1 MREPD
6 INEVMAQ
13 SAPSQNPE
21 IAPQGQSMTSM
32 IAPTTPTEF
41 VDAEQIGKSLAQQMA
56 DSQEMPTADQLRA
69 AISQNRNR
77 ELMSSISQS
86 LKEDPNQAG
95 EAQRVAE
102 QMNVSPDL
110 ARRNLQDFNR
120 LVRMREIEQLQLQRT
135 SPVLAERM
143 RDSQF
148 AAIAHDDLGN
158 LIKSEELWQAM
169 PKTYTPWDVVP
180 ASWKGQLLG
189 GFQRAALQADEKAPF
204 RELYQNFN
212 AVSDEREEELRK
224 QVAGIRAQTAMYG
237 DNISGAIAS
246 PTYMAS
252 QMLFAAPTVAK
263 YAVTGGV
270 VGGAM
275 GATGFLAGPTGAVTT
290 PAGFATGVGVGAQLG
305 FAADSFESNGASIYF
320 DMRDKGYD
328 RSTAMKIAVAAGTA
342 MASVDVVSLK
352 AATAFSR
359 AAIKNAVVESVIER
373 LIPEGARKGVGAV
386 VAAAAKPLESLA
398 ARQAAKEFVAKPTL
412 RQALRTSGTEIIKSA
427 GIETLGE
434 MTQDSIAYAVEL
446 AAYSMAEQR
455 PSEAPATAKQ
465 FGSQLVDTAIE
476 TMMGAWVFAAPGAAA
491 HIASSSGKI
500 RQAEQTREF
509 FTTLSDLA
517 ANAKVRERNNNAFQ
531 DWIARNAEGRA
542 GATIYVDAARMNEV
556 LQQANLPAEAV
567 DQLLPG
573 VRQQVAAA
581 VNGDTGADV
590 TIDTSQF
597 AAKVAGTKLG
607 DAMIPHIRATPD
619 AISWNDAPAVDRARS
634 MMEGTV
640 KREAMRLL
648 EERKSKNGEFVE
660 SAQKVQDAVKRQ
672 LLATGQMT
680 EADADQSATIVR
692 DFAVV
697 MAARHK
703 MTPEAFHEKFGL
715 RVQGAERQ
723 AAPVGVM
730 EQPGQFDQA
739 GQRRT
744 DTPEFSNWF
753 GESKVVD
760 AEGKPLVVYH
770 GTNAQGFTA
779 FDPTRSGSNVGRKIS
794 GFYFSDER
802 GNAQGYGENVMPA
815 YISMQNPLVVDFDGA
830 NWDGTGI
837 DEDTDE
843 EFVAGPSIDELVEQA
858 KREGYDGVIAL
869 NVSDVGADGDERLL
883 NTTYVSL
890 RPEQI
895 KSPNNRGTWSRESA
909 NMFEQSAIERLQM
922 EAERGRRKQAR
933 AATLT
938 EAEEAAVTKAATT
951 RGESADEI
959 RKTILKHKM
968 ANPHSQGWA
977 ELEFIGLKVKNKDNA
992 ELMGIGLDKHEFLY
1006 REIPYGFSDGADG
1019 TAMEVGSEEY
1029 KSRVNA
1035 ISRRMVEEVRKVLQR
1050 ANAGD
1055 QNAARIIEQ
1064 STWYAAMRQALRREF
1079 GGLGDLMADMLGAT
1093 SPNTPVRGNWAFS
1106 IDILRRAMRGDFD
1119 DLMVKWEAWSDEI
1132 ERRET
1137 ELRAYLNEQTQQ
1149 MEARGEKA
1157 TQVALKETP
1166 EYARLLAELKEAR
1179 ELPDELLPRQ
1189 ENGKK
1194 YGFNGEHV
1202 VRAMLGLWRTV
1213 REQNALMDTS
1223 AQAPKALNFS
1233 GNLIGFRQGATID
1246 VWAAR
1251 MLQRLAGLLR
1261 IPSMAE
1267 GGVSGVM
1274 LPDGRTTLQF
1284 GFGQDVFAEAAKRI
1298 RDDAELKENSK
1309 LAQIRDDDLQALV
1322 WFIEKELWTIN
1333 DWTSVAGEGGS
1344 FDLEASLTGS
1354 DQQERIEKLREII
1367 NAGVPGKIQA
1377 MADSMVEAQKRLGKW
1392 MQNPAK
1398 EQARTAIAALQAE
1411 SASTQPSPTKKRQA
1425 EIKKEIA
1432 AIKQKSGLAVI
1443 EEAIAAAA
1451 KAQGKIEKQE
1461 EGRTRA
1467 RAELISLERRV
1478 DRYTAGLSQQKSMD
1492 SQGVDYV
1499 PTDADQARL
1508 ADKVRTRAYQ
1518 NDPGERIVAVKTGST
1533 EGRYGSIERS
1543 LDLEVV
1549 ARANWDPTELWRV
1562 MVEEARDANQEST
1575 FLSRVLREGE
1585 AVDPTKHRPGLE
1597 IYFKSPVPRDK
1608 LDALIQKLNQAGVDF
1623 FTVIVDARRS
1633 SEARSGAMSDAVGIR
1648 MQYVPEYM
1656 HRYGI
1661 EELAGLSDSELA
1673 AKMQE
1678 REVEWLALARQAT
1691 QAMPEISFTGVFWHE
1706 TRVAFADAYQEEL
1719 NAIAAGTAQAD
1730 GGQVGGTVWGGR
1742 SVREGVAAAD
1752 RFRSAKA
1759 AQSQPDGGGQVSGG
1773 VQEGSGVFEQSPVL
1787 RFHSALWSSV
1797 ESMSVPDAGL
1807 TAQGWKERIQGLV
1820 NKGVIKDAELEWSG
1834 FLEYLEAQ
1842 PGKITKDQIISAFE
1856 DKGGVVRVDVERDSR
1871 LYGDKLMREAR
1882 ADTVDRLLSDLAA
1895 AQVQLTPEQQAA
1907 MDRYAATGEM
1917 PRIAGRSEFREAKQ
1931 IIDDLIQENQDTLS
1945 YDSVDSYLE
1954 DSVESLEALG
1964 QETQYDSHTVHGEKE
1979 QYTTIRIE
1987 LPVQR
1992 AVGGKRV
1999 VSEYEAKH
2007 RFSEYWTAGTIP
2019 DAEKKQIVEYL
2030 DKLLPGSLREFP
2042 GLKGGWGDV
2051 PALTI
2056 REMLD
2061 SGIPSLVD
2069 LGNTL
2074 SAKPDLGTPAFVDQH
2089 WDQPNVLCF
2098 VRYTIRK
2105 DAAGKRILFV
2115 EEVQSD
2121 WAHEARERGVA
2132 SRSPEVRDAIR
2143 LADRK
2148 ASTTTDLAR
2157 GTYEQGKGKTKAAK
2171 DEQRNIFEAFWV
2183 SLPGQIRNDLAGMAR
2198 PEGIAI
2204 NWQNAPTFLNLY
2216 DVVTHPGIA
2225 EDQKQKL
2232 LNDLGMPEILFEQLK
2247 QNQAALAEL
2256 EAAKVGYLPTLDAVQ
2271 QGRGSN
2277 PVPNAP
2283 FIESTDAWMTL
2294 ALKQVVMEAQQEGV
2308 DSIVFSD
2315 AGVHIDRWGSQ
2326 EFMWK
2331 AVGKGEWE
2339 VYAASQIG
2347 GNAMGMDLEA
2357 EAVARGL
2364 ASKETRIITSERE
2377 LRLMLNMWNE
2387 TEMGKNALAAKVWK
2401 RMQTETA
2408 GHYKPRAD
2416 AMWAF
2421 YGNADGINPKTGK
2434 PSILRLNMEKLGKKL
2449 GGAKIAKGNIP
2460 GQLNKLQAERVGGPA
2475 QEAVLGISEAMSEV
2489 FRNEKNAVEWLH
2501 SADGQVFV
2509 ERLHDRFV
2517 SDRHI
2522 AASLK
2527 SIPNV
2532 GQLTTIV
2539 QKAWEGGVFGW
2550 ARPSHQL
2557 SDLLERVEK
2566 EVGNSRESITGLEMV
2581 LSDAAKA
2588 KVNEGLPLFQAATG
2602 PGPRGTFDPKR
2613 LLLTLNTKADM
2624 STFLHEAGHYF
2635 LTVMSNMAAM
2645 PDATPEMRA
2654 DMDKLL
2660 AWFGIAGAT
2669 PEERLAKWNAMSLD
2683 EQRPFHEQFAY
2694 NFEIYLSEG
2703 RAPSVELLGAFES
2716 FAMWLKRVYKTI
2728 RDDLNEIY
2736 RANFGRDLPILTG
2749 EVRQVM
2755 DRMLATD
2762 EEIARTQAI
2771 NSMRPMFQTQE
2782 EAGVDDATWA
2792 AYVAMDRE
2800 ATQQAVSEH
2809 NAANM
2814 SNMRRLGM
2822 LRNRILADM
2831 RGDERERRAGVRKEI
2846 QRKVAA
2852 MPIYRAM
2859 RYLRNGESEQPDGT
2873 VTREES
2879 GFRMSRAGV
2888 DEVVNAQT
2896 MAIQTGEQ
2904 GVDPLK
2910 LPRWCLA
2917 DEGQHPD
2924 VIAQRFG
2931 FDSGHALL
2939 RALTT
2944 ARPMNEMVE
2953 AMTDAEMQARYGDM
2967 DSPQAREQ
2975 AVAKALHNE
2984 ARAMFIT
2991 AEYRLVTK
2999 ATQPARIIREAA
3011 RQVARQMISERK
3023 IRDLRAGDYTAA
3035 EARAARD
3042 AENAHQNRVT
3052 PEEAAKRAYSRVYGE
3067 QLPFVAAGMPESE
3080 AVARATKAAEEARA
3094 KAESAR
3100 ATWEAKYGKDTPSE
3114 EVVIRAKRQQ
3124 LLQNQLSGQALEA
3137 VSEIKKAVRY
3147 LREVLSDKNRKR
3159 IGAEAADQIELLLEA
3174 VNLRPMSNRESDL
3187 RMTLAAYI
3195 AKLEEDGISP
3205 DIPAEW
3211 REGLKKPYREL
3222 TVGQFRDL
3230 VSAIKT
3236 IEYIAKNR
3244 NKIEIMR
3251 QRMEFEA
3258 MRDGI
3263 VLSIDVN
3270 RRGGKKF
3277 ERDAANGLERI
3288 KQGGKAFFGR
3298 HMKAATIIRILDGGQ
3313 DNGPVWRYLGASANQ
3328 AANRETTMRAKAT
3341 QAVVDILAPVFAMG
3355 KMEGN
3360 AIQFD
3365 SIGRSLNRAQRL
3377 ALALNMG
3384 NAGNIQRVLDG
3395 EGWTME
3401 QIQPVLESLTAAEW
3415 NAVQGIW
3422 DHMESYRPMI
3432 AAKERRLYGKEPE
3445 WVEPQAL
3452 TIRTSDGQTLNL
3464 RGGYYPISYDRRA
3477 TVRASRMGE
3486 VEEAAR
3492 LLKDAYT
3499 AATTRRGFTKNRAER
3514 VENMPVSL
3522 TLDALFGGLNDVIHD
3537 LCWHEWLIQT
3547 NRLMNDSKFQT
3558 AVRESYGVE
3567 FYKQLKSWVERN
3579 ARGDNVSSSGLDAAA
3594 RAISRNIAAV
3604 GLGYQIL
3611 NSIMQVT
3618 GFANSVVRIGATWVG
3633 HGIKEYITSPRESVR
3648 MVQGK
3653 SEFMRNRARTQ
3664 FKELAELKNMVRGQ
3678 TKSERSWRAG
3688 VYVMMTY
3695 MQRTVDVPTWMGAY
3709 DKAMQTGVTED
3720 EAIAIADQAVIDSQ
3734 GSGLLT
3740 DQSAMESGGGLHRL
3754 YTVFYSY
3761 MNTVLN
3767 QAIVSGYTAKTK
3779 GKMAADMLMLLVVP
3793 VVLNRVIRDVLVPS
3807 GDDDDEK
3814 FWQRLARRAA
3824 EDQVAYLFGLFVG
3837 VRELNDM
3844 AKIVTGGRPMGYSG
3858 PTGMRM
3864 VSDISDFAV
3873 QAVQFEADSAL
3884 RKSFVN
3890 VLGDFTGIP
3899 SVQINRT
3906 WDGIEALVDGKTES
3920 PLAPLTGYQERKR

>member
-1 MREPD
+1 M
-6 INEVMAQ
+6 
-13 SAPSQNPE
+13 
-21 IAPQGQSMTSM
+21 
-32 IAPTTPTEF
+32 
-41 VDAEQIGKSLAQQMA
+41 
-56 DSQEMPTADQLRA
+56 
-69 AISQNRNR
+69 
-77 ELMSSISQS
+77 
-86 LKEDPNQAG
+86 
-95 EAQRVAE
+95 
-102 QMNVSPDL
+102 
-110 ARRNLQDFNR
+110 
-120 LVRMREIEQLQLQRT
+120 
-135 SPVLAERM
+135 
-143 RDSQF
+143 
-148 AAIAHDDLGN
+148 
-158 LIKSEELWQAM
+158 
-169 PKTYTPWDVVP
+169 
-180 ASWKGQLLG
+180 
-189 GFQRAALQADEKAPF
+189 
-204 RELYQNFN
+204 
-212 AVSDEREEELRK
+212 
-224 QVAGIRAQTAMYG
+224 
-237 DNISGAIAS
+237 
-246 PTYMAS
+246 
-252 QMLFAAPTVAK
+252 
-263 YAVTGGV
+263 
-270 VGGAM
+270 
-275 GATGFLAGPTGAVTT
+275 
-290 PAGFATGVGVGAQLG
+290 
-305 FAADSFESNGASIYF
+305 
-320 DMRDKGYD
+320 
-328 RSTAMKIAVAAGTA
+328 
-342 MASVDVVSLK
+342 
-352 AATAFSR
+352 
-359 AAIKNAVVESVIER
+359 
-373 LIPEGARKGVGAV
+373 
-386 VAAAAKPLESLA
+386 
-398 ARQAAKEFVAKPTL
+398 
-412 RQALRTSGTEIIKSA
+412 
-427 GIETLGE
+427 
-434 MTQDSIAYAVEL
+434 
-446 AAYSMAEQR
+446 
-455 PSEAPATAKQ
+455 
-465 FGSQLVDTAIE
+465 
-476 TMMGAWVFAAPGAAA
+476 
-491 HIASSSGKI
+491 
-500 RQAEQTREF
+500 
-509 FTTLSDLA
+509 
-517 ANAKVRERNNNAFQ
+517 
-531 DWIARNAEGRA
+531 
-542 GATIYVDAARMNEV
+542 
-556 LQQANLPAEAV
+556 
-567 DQLLPG
+567 
-573 VRQQVAAA
+573 
-581 VNGDTGADV
+581 
-590 TIDTSQF
+590 
-597 AAKVAGTKLG
+597 
-607 DAMIPHIRATPD
+607 
-619 AISWNDAPAVDRARS
+619 
-634 MMEGTV
+634 
-640 KREAMRLL
+640 
-648 EERKSKNGEFVE
+648 
-660 SAQKVQDAVKRQ
+660 
-672 LLATGQMT
+672 
-680 EADADQSATIVR
+680 
-692 DFAVV
+692 
-697 MAARHK
+697 
-703 MTPEAFHEKFGL
+703 
-715 RVQGAERQ
+715 
-723 AAPVGVM
+723 
-730 EQPGQFDQA
+730 
-739 GQRRT
+739 
-744 DTPEFSNWF
+744 
-753 GESKVVD
+753 
-760 AEGKPLVVYH
+760 
-770 GTNAQGFTA
+770 
-779 FDPTRSGSNVGRKIS
+779 
-794 GFYFSDER
+794 
-802 GNAQGYGENVMPA
+802 
-815 YISMQNPLVVDFDGA
+815 
-830 NWDGTGI
+830 
-837 DEDTDE
+837 
-843 EFVAGPSIDELVEQA
+843 
-858 KREGYDGVIAL
+858 
-869 NVSDVGADGDERLL
+869 
-883 NTTYVSL
+883 
-890 RPEQI
+890 
-895 KSPNNRGTWSRESA
+895 
-909 NMFEQSAIERLQM
+909 
-922 EAERGRRKQAR
+922 
-933 AATLT
+933 
-938 EAEEAAVTKAATT
+938 
-951 RGESADEI
+951 
-959 RKTILKHKM
+959 
-968 ANPHSQGWA
+968 
-977 ELEFIGLKVKNKDNA
+977 
-992 ELMGIGLDKHEFLY
+992 
-1006 REIPYGFSDGADG
+1006 
-1019 TAMEVGSEEY
+1019 
-1029 KSRVNA
+1029 
-1035 ISRRMVEEVRKVLQR
+1035 
-1050 ANAGD
+1050 
-1055 QNAARIIEQ
+1055 
-1064 STWYAAMRQALRREF
+1064 
-1079 GGLGDLMADMLGAT
+1079 
-1093 SPNTPVRGNWAFS
+1093 
-1106 IDILRRAMRGDFD
+1106 
-1119 DLMVKWEAWSDEI
+1119 
-1132 ERRET
+1132 
-1137 ELRAYLNEQTQQ
+1137 
-1149 MEARGEKA
+1149 
-1157 TQVALKETP
+1157 
-1166 EYARLLAELKEAR
+1166 
-1179 ELPDELLPRQ
+1179 
-1189 ENGKK
+1189 
-1194 YGFNGEHV
+1194 
-1202 VRAMLGLWRTV
+1202 
-1213 REQNALMDTS
+1213 
-1223 AQAPKALNFS
+1223 
-1233 GNLIGFRQGATID
+1233 
-1246 VWAAR
+1246 
-1251 MLQRLAGLLR
+1251 
-1261 IPSMAE
+1261 
-1267 GGVSGVM
+1267 
-1274 LPDGRTTLQF
+1274 
-1284 GFGQDVFAEAAKRI
+1284 
-1298 RDDAELKENSK
+1298 
-1309 LAQIRDDDLQALV
+1309 
-1322 WFIEKELWTIN
+1322 
-1333 DWTSVAGEGGS
+1333 
-1344 FDLEASLTGS
+1344 
-1354 DQQERIEKLREII
+1354 
-1367 NAGVPGKIQA
+1367 
-1377 MADSMVEAQKRLGKW
+1377 
-1392 MQNPAK
+1392 
-1398 EQARTAIAALQAE
+1398 
-1411 SASTQPSPTKKRQA
+1411 
-1425 EIKKEIA
+1425 
-1432 AIKQKSGLAVI
+1432 
-1443 EEAIAAAA
+1443 
-1451 KAQGKIEKQE
+1451 
-1461 EGRTRA
+1461 
-1467 RAELISLERRV
+1467 
-1478 DRYTAGLSQQKSMD
+1478 
-1492 SQGVDYV
+1492 
-1499 PTDADQARL
+1499 
-1508 ADKVRTRAYQ
+1508 
-1518 NDPGERIVAVKTGST
+1518 
-1533 EGRYGSIERS
+1533 
-1543 LDLEVV
+1543 
-1549 ARANWDPTELWRV
+1549 
-1562 MVEEARDANQEST
+1562 
-1575 FLSRVLREGE
+1575 
-1585 AVDPTKHRPGLE
+1585 
-1597 IYFKSPVPRDK
+1597 
-1608 LDALIQKLNQAGVDF
+1608 
-1623 FTVIVDARRS
+1623 
-1633 SEARSGAMSDAVGIR
+1633 
-1648 MQYVPEYM
+1648 
-1656 HRYGI
+1656 
-1661 EELAGLSDSELA
+1661 
-1673 AKMQE
+1673 
-1678 REVEWLALARQAT
+1678 
-1691 QAMPEISFTGVFWHE
+1691 
-1706 TRVAFADAYQEEL
+1706 
-1719 NAIAAGTAQAD
+1719 
-1730 GGQVGGTVWGGR
+1730 
-1742 SVREGVAAAD
+1742 
-1752 RFRSAKA
+1752 
-1759 AQSQPDGGGQVSGG
+1759 
-1773 VQEGSGVFEQSPVL
+1773 

-1871 LYGDKLMREAR
+1871 LYGDKLLREAR

-1917 PRIAGRSEFREAKQ
+1917 PRIAGRAEFSEAKR
-1931 IIDDLIQENQDTLS
+1931 IIDDLIGENQDTLS
-1945 YDSVDSYLE
+1945 YDSIDSYLE

-1964 QETQYDSHTVHGEKE
+1964 QETQYDSHVVDGEKE
-1979 QYTTIRIE
+1979 QYATIRIE

-1999 VSEYEAKH
+1999 ISEYEAKH
-2007 RFSEYWTAGTIP
+2007 RFSQYWTAGTIP
-2019 DAEKKQIVEYL
+2019 DAEKNQIVEYL

-2051 PALTI
+2051 SALTI

-2074 SAKPDLGTPAFVDQH
+2074 SAKPDLGSPAFVDQH

-2105 DAAGKRILFV
+2105 DAAGKRVLFV

-2183 SLPGQIRNDLAGMAR
+2183 SLPGEIRSDLAGMAR

-2204 NWQNAPTFLNLY
+2204 NWQVAPTFLNLY

-2256 EAAKVGYLPTLDAVQ
+2256 EAAKVGYLPTLDAVE
-2271 QGRGSN
+2271 QGKGSN

-2283 FIESTDAWMTL
+2283 FIESTDAWLTL

-2308 DSIVFSD
+2308 DSIVVSD

-2331 AVGKGEWE
+2331 RVGKGEWE

-2449 GGAKIAKGNIP
+2449 GGATISKNQIVVGEMAIRADK
-2460 GQLNKLQAERVGGPA
+2460 VGGPWA
-2475 QEAVLGISEAMSEV
+2475 EAWDRIDDEIALAGFANGRKIALREQRAASVAAMLESEQ
-2489 FRNEKNAVEWLH
+2489 
-2501 SADGQVFV
+2501 GQILVT
-2509 ERLHDRFV
+2509 RLHDRMV

-2522 AASLK
+2522 GNTIK
-2527 SIPNV
+2527 NIPGVEELTKFLNKLYLS
-2532 GQLTTIV
+2532 GQLELGSSRGNAA
-2539 QKAWEGGVFGW
+2539 QFLWNLGQEYQLK
-2550 ARPSHQL
+2550 HQIL
-2557 SDLLERVEK
+2557 P
-2566 EVGNSRESITGLEMV
+2566 GLEMV

-2613 LLLTLNTKADM
+2613 LLLTLNKKADM

-2822 LRNRILADM
+2822 LRNRILAEM

-2873 VTREES
+2873 VAREES

-2924 VIAQRFG
+2924 VVAQRFG

-2944 ARPMNEMVE
+2944 AKPMNEMVE

-3042 AENAHQNRVT
+3042 AENAHQNRLT

-3187 RMTLAAYI
+3187 RMTLTAYI
-3195 AKLEEDGISP
+3195 AKLEEEGISP

-3313 DNGPVWRYLGASANQ
+3313 DNGPVWRYLGAPANQ

-3365 SIGRSLNRAQRL
+3365 SIGRSLNRSQRL

-3384 NAGNIQRVLDG
+3384 NAGNIQRLLDG

-3594 RAISRNIAAV
+3594 RLISRNIAAV

-3611 NSIMQVT
+3611 NTIMQLT
-3618 GFANSVVRIGATWVG
+3618 GFANAVVRIGATWVG

-3648 MVQGK
+3648 MVQDK

-3678 TKSERSWRAG
+3678 SKSERSWRSG

-3844 AKIVTGGRPMGYSG
+3844 AKIVTGGRTMGYSG

-3864 VSDISDFAV
+3864 VSDITDFSV